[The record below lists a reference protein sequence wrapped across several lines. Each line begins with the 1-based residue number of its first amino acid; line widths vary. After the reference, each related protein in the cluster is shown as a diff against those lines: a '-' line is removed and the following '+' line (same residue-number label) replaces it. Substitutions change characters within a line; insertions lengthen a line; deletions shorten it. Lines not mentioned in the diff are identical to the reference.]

1 MITKIAWRNVW
12 RNKLRSSVV
21 ITSISLGIWATLFII
36 AISLGLNNQR
46 TRSVINSTI
55 AHVQLHPTDYTTNE
69 SISNSIAA
77 VESVR
82 AVLEND
88 TTIAAFTIRAKT
100 NAMASTGKAASGVQL
115 IAVNPS
121 TEPLVSSIPST
132 VKEGEYL
139 DGTKKNELFIGKK
152 LADKL
157 GANIRSKVIL
167 TFQDSSGNIVAGA
180 FRVKGI
186 FKSSNSMFD
195 ESTLYVNQKDFNRI
209 LGNSNYTH
217 EIALLTNTLMQADS
231 TAAYLQSEFPD
242 LKVES
247 WKDIAPELAY
257 ADEMMAVSLYL
268 ILGIVLLALAF
279 GILNAMLMA
288 VLERKRELGMLLSVG
303 MNKRK
308 VFTMIVA
315 ETIFIGLLGGPI
327 GTLLSFLSI
336 EYFKAKG
343 IDLSLWAQG
352 LESLGI
358 DTMIYPELLT
368 SFYLSVPIL
377 VVITTL
383 VSAIYPAI
391 KALSLNPSQAVRAI

>member
-21 ITSISLGIWATLFII
+21 ITSIALGIWATLFII
-36 AISLGLNNQR
+36 ALSLGLNNQR
-46 TRSVINSTI
+46 TQSVIKSTI
-55 AHVQLHPTDYTTNE
+55 SHVQIHPTDYQTNE
-69 SISNSIAA
+69 KINNQIPNIQAVQQLLETDTSIK
-77 VESVR
+77 
-82 AVLEND
+82 
-88 TTIAAFTIRAKT
+88 AFTIRSKT

-115 IAVNPS
+115 VAVNPT
-121 TEPLVSSIPST
+121 TEPLVSTIPST

-139 DGTKKNELFIGKK
+139 DGTKKNELFIGRK

-157 GANIRSKVIL
+157 GVSVRSKVIL
-167 TFQDSSGNIVAGA
+167 TLQDSSGNIVAGA

-195 ESTLYVNQKDFNRI
+195 ESTLYINYKDFNRI
-209 LGNSNYTH
+209 LGKPNYHH
-217 EIALLTNTLMQADS
+217 EIALLTNQLSLADS
-231 TAAYLQSEFPD
+231 TASKLQAELPN

-247 WKDIAPELAY
+247 WKDLAPELAY
-257 ADEMMAVSLYL
+257 ADEMMAVSLYF

-336 EYFKAKG
+336 TYFKSHG

-358 DTMIYPELLT
+358 DTMVYPELLT
-368 SFYLSVPIL
+368 SFYATVPVL
-377 VVITTL
+377 VVLTTIL
-383 VSAIYPAI
+383 SAIYPAI

>member
-36 AISLGLNNQR
+36 ALSLGLNNQR

-82 AVLEND
+82 KVLEND

-209 LGNSNYTH
+209 LGNTNYTH

-231 TAAYLQSEFPD
+231 TAAYLQTEFPD